1 MINHKITCQIIE
13 KLQER
18 FSLPISICDLSGRT
32 IASTEPSCIGEMNL
46 LAIESLN
53 LNAKVTTAPGTYF
66 QNASTAVPL
75 RLQGSRIGA
84 VVIEPSSSAN
94 LHMAELLG
102 NTIELLYE
110 ELLSFQK
117 RQNQSQERSQ
127 FLFECLHQQAPYTEN
142 FIKRGEFFGIQLKGK
157 QTLILMERK
166 TDDQFTSISMLQNLL
181 DEHDIILPLSE
192 NQVLLVLKEN
202 VTFEKKYHRI
212 LSAAAD
218 CHMGIC
224 SGEMHLNT
232 VYQAALESLK
242 LGKALFP
249 DEHLHSYDKMKLAIA
264 LSKTAVPGLEQE
276 FQQLCRQGK
285 NAQLAETAVAY
296 LRLNGDIQKICEHLH
311 IHRNSIPYRLH
322 RIQEICGRNLTNSY
336 DMLCLYASYICHI
349 KKQIQEKS

>member
-13 KLQER
+13 KLQMH
-18 FSLPISICDLSGRT
+18 FMFPISICDLSGRT
-32 IASTEPSCIGEMNL
+32 IASTKPVCIGEMNL
-46 LAIESLN
+46 LAIKSLD
-53 LNAKVTTAPGTYF
+53 LNAKVTTAPGIYF
-66 QNASTAVPL
+66 QNVCAAVPL
-75 RLQGSRIGA
+75 HLHGSRIGA
-84 VVIEPSSSAN
+84 VVIECTSFSN
-94 LHMAELLG
+94 LHMAEFLG

-117 RQNQSQERSQ
+117 LQNQSQERSQ
-127 FLFECLHQQAPYTEN
+127 FLFECLHQKTPYTEN

-166 TDDQFTSISMLQNLL
+166 TDDQFTSIPMLQNIL

-202 VTFEKKYHRI
+202 ETFEKKYHRI

-218 CHMGIC
+218 CHMGVC

-232 VYQAALESLK
+232 AYQAALESLK

-249 DEHLHSYDKMKLAIA
+249 DEYLHPYDKMKLAIA
-264 LSKTAVPGLEQE
+264 LSKTSVPGLEQD
-276 FQQLCRQGK
+276 FQQLCIHGK

-296 LRLNGDIQKICEHLH
+296 LRLNGDIQKICECLH

-322 RIQEICGRNLTNSY
+322 RIQEICGRTLTNSY
-336 DMLCLYASYICHI
+336 DMLCLYASYICYI
-349 KKQIQEKS
+349 KKQLQENS

>member
-18 FSLPISICDLSGRT
+18 FPFPVSICDLSGRT
-32 IASTEPSCIGEMNL
+32 IASTKPACIGNMNL
-46 LAIESLN
+46 LAIEALN
-53 LNAKVTTAPGTYF
+53 LNARATTAPGTHF
-66 QNASTAVPL
+66 QNASAAVPL
-75 RLQGSRIGA
+75 RFQGSRIGA
-84 VVIEPSSSAN
+84 VVIENTSSAN
-94 LHMAELLG
+94 LHTAELLG

-110 ELLSFQK
+110 ELVSFQE
-117 RQNQSQERSQ
+117 RQNQSQEQSQ

-166 TDDQFTSISMLQNLL
+166 TDNPFTSGSILRNLL
-181 DEHDIILPLSE
+181 DEHDIFLPLSE

-202 VTFEKKYHRI
+202 QNFEKKYHRI
-212 LSAAAD
+212 LTAAAD

-232 VYQAALESLK
+232 AYQAALESLK

-249 DEHLHSYDKMKLAIA
+249 EEYIHPYDKMKLAIA
-264 LSKTAVPGLEQE
+264 LSKTSLSGLEQE
-276 FQQLCRQGK
+276 FQKLCSHGK

-349 KKQIQEKS
+349 QKQIQEQS